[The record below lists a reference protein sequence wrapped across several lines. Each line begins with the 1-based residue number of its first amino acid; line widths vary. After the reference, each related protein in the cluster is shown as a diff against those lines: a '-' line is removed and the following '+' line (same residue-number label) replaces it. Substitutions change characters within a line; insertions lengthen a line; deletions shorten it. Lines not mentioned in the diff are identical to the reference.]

1 MAGPRNRL
9 SDNTAEFSAPTG
21 ITMSD
26 YGLYAWERVRR
37 SICPVDLDMPP
48 NFRRS
53 GDNGQWLPAKV
64 TRRFASVHGE
74 VIRCLIY

>member
-48 NFRRS
+48 NFPPEWR
-53 GDNGQWLPAKV
+53 
-64 TRRFASVHGE
+64 
-74 VIRCLIY
+74 